1 MENWKDIK
9 GYEGHYQVSD
19 LGRVKSLRRWIEN
32 KGNGGYFLD
41 SKLKKLG
48 LSQGYPSASL
58 NKDGVC
64 KKFRVHQLVA
74 VAFLN
79 HKPCGYKLVVDHIDN
94 DKLNNKLE
102 NLQIVTSRVNTS
114 KDRRGYSSKYVGVHY
129 NKKGTNHWRSTISVD
144 SKIIGLGCYPNEER
158 ASIAYNFALTQLDKL
173 KEYNLTR

>member
-9 GYEGHYQVSD
+9 GYEGFYQVSD
-19 LGRVKSLRRWIEN
+19 LGKVKSLKRWIEN

-41 SKLKKLG
+41 SKLLKIS
-48 LSQGYPSASL
+48 LSQGYPSVSL
-58 NKDGVC
+58 NKDGIG
-64 KKFRVHQLVA
+64 KRFRVHQLVA

-144 SKIIGLGCYPNEER
+144 GKIIGLGCYPNEER
-158 ASIAYNFALTQLDKL
+158 ASIAYQFALTQLDKL